1 LTEHRFAL
9 ALFMFL
15 VATGVIVHQMWI
27 RRSVGIGCAYL
38 FQLGMFYAA
47 GPCLHALPWSEL
59 PNNETVFDGF
69 LVSAYGAI
77 AFAAGWCLRPMV
89 FSIAPSRPGHQD
101 QSIAKVYLMCGVFS
115 FFVLQPLLAGLPS
128 IASIAH
134 AAGQLTLAGFCLGAF
149 LAWHRGGWK
158 PMLTWVIPSLLLPV
172 VTVFRLGFLGYGIIA
187 LSVVAIFCATF
198 ARPRW
203 LLATGFIIAAYC
215 GLSVFTAYMQTRTEI
230 RAAVWGGEDLAG
242 RAAPILLA
250 ASRIQPFD
258 FTNQTDLETFDDRMD
273 QSYLAGLAV
282 ERLSESGDFAH
293 GETLKNAALAIIP
306 RIFWPDKPMSGGS
319 GDLVSRFTGLHFA
332 KGTSVGVGTVM
343 ELYVNFGLPCVIG
356 GFLVFGLLLSYADS
370 QAAEHLRAGDWQ
382 RFLLWFLFGLS
393 FLQVGGSLVEVIS
406 SAGASV
412 VTAHLINAILTG
424 RTRARVRSATRQ
436 EPSPNA
442 A

>member
-1 LTEHRFAL
+1 MS
-9 ALFMFL
+9 LFLFL
-15 VATGVIVHQMWI
+15 LATGLVVRQMWI

-69 LVSAYGAI
+69 VVSAYGAI
-77 AFAAGWCLRPMV
+77 AFAAGWCLRPLL
-89 FSIAPSRPGHQD
+89 FSIARSRPVHQD
-101 QSIAKVYLMCGVFS
+101 QSIAKVYLTCGVFS
-115 FFVLQPLLAGLPS
+115 FFVLQPLLRGLPS
-128 IASIAH
+128 MVSIAH

-149 LAWHRGGWK
+149 LAWQRGGWM
-158 PMLTWVIPSLLLPV
+158 PMLKWVIPSLLLPV
-172 VTVFRLGFLGYGIIA
+172 VTVFRQGFLGYGIIA

-215 GLSVFTAYMQTRTEI
+215 GLSVFIAYMQTRADI
-230 RAAVWGGEDLAG
+230 RAAVWGGEDLAA

-258 FTNQTDLETFDDRMD
+258 FTNQNDLKIFDDRMD

-332 KGTSVGVGTVM
+332 KGTSVGVGSVM
-343 ELYVNFGLPCVIG
+343 ELYVNFGVLCVIG
-356 GFLVFGLLLSYADS
+356 GFLLLGFLLSYADAR
-370 QAAEHLRAGDWQ
+370 AAEHLRAGDWR
-382 RFLLWFLFGLS
+382 RFVLWFLFALS
-393 FLQVGGSLVEVIS
+393 FLQVGGSFVEVIS

-424 RTRARVRSATRQ
+424 RTRARARRAVQ
-436 EPSPNA
+436 EQSLQVA
-442 A
+442 